1 MPPETIATYLNEA
14 LSALQRA
21 TVAFA
26 DVEADSGQTLQL
38 ALHHLI
44 EVTGADAG
52 AIAVPGEH
60 EGPAVLLAEQA
71 MLGAGAVSKSI
82 LEATLAEVSAQA
94 AITEPPASTSAHASG
109 ITSILCTPVRRRG
122 KTLAAVYLDRRDR
135 PAFDEVALRLAT
147 AFAAVLGLAFDLT
160 RQREWAEQATAEAR
174 AVAVHTS
181 DFWRF
186 GSVVTR
192 NPLFAACLQRAE
204 RSAHSEATVLL
215 LGETG
220 VGKEHLARC
229 IHTESARRS
238 GPFIVFNCAAIPDTL
253 LESELFGHERGAF
266 TGAVQTR
273 RGKFELAE
281 HGTLFFDEIGELPLH
296 LQPKLLRVLEDRQV
310 TRVGGTQERHADV
323 RIMVATHRDLASEVR
338 TGQFREDL
346 YYRLNVVALTLPPLR
361 KRIEDIPSLARGFL
375 QLESQRSGRELSLSE
390 EALRALSLYRWPG
403 NVRELRNVI
412 ERLCALSDGPEIGV
426 EDIELSVD
434 PHGEAESWPAR
445 PVARDEISGRLD
457 EAERAIRDLRVDL
470 AGGAGFEDP
479 SAPAAVPAAGAPE
492 ALRPGNGPADP
503 DPSKTFREQMDDA
516 ARQVISR
523 TLRQWGSISAAAR
536 ALGMSR
542 QQVYL
547 KCKKLGLED
556 F

>member
-1 MPPETIATYLNEA
+1 MASTSLSTDLNQA

-52 AIAVPGEH
+52 AIAIPGEH
-60 EGPAVLLAEQA
+60 EGQAVLLAEHA
-71 MLGAGAVSKSI
+71 LMNAGPVSRSI
-82 LEATLAEVSAQA
+82 LEATLAEASAQA
-94 AITEPPASTSAHASG
+94 AITEPPASTSASASG

-122 KTLAAVYLDRRDR
+122 KTLAAVYLDRRDK
-135 PAFDEVALRLAT
+135 PAFDEVALKLAT

-160 RQREWAEQATAEAR
+160 RQREWAEQTAEEAR

-186 GSVVTR
+186 GAIVTH

-204 RSAHSEATVLL
+204 RAARSEATVLL

-220 VGKEHLARC
+220 VGKEYLARC
-229 IHTESARRS
+229 IHAESSRRE
-238 GPFIVFNCAAIPDTL
+238 GPFIVFNCSAIPENL

-281 HGTLFFDEIGELPLH
+281 GGTLLLDEIGELPLH
-296 LQPKLLRVLEDRQV
+296 LQPKLLRVIEDRRV
-310 TRVGGTQERHADV
+310 TRVGGTQERLANV
-323 RIMVATHRDLASEVR
+323 RIMAATHRNLTEAIQGGD
-338 TGQFREDL
+338 FREDL
-346 YYRLNVVALTLPPLR
+346 FYRLNVVALTLPPLR
-361 KRIEDIPSLARGFL
+361 KRIEDIPALARGFL
-375 QLESQRSGRELSLSE
+375 KTESQKADRELSLTE
-390 EALRALSLYRWPG
+390 EALRALALYSWPG
-403 NVRELRNVI
+403 NVRELRNVV
-412 ERLCALSDGPEIGV
+412 ERLCALSDGPEIGLNDV
-426 EDIELSVD
+426 ELSFELHGESNEGTS
-434 PHGEAESWPAR
+434 PAEAREGLSERLGEAE
-445 PVARDEISGRLD
+445 E
-457 EAERAIRDLRVDL
+457 AIRQLRSTLAQRADSESLASDFPEMAPPALDSVD
-470 AGGAGFEDP
+470 E
-479 SAPAAVPAAGAPE
+479 SQK
-492 ALRPGNGPADP
+492 
-503 DPSKTFREQMDDA
+503 KTFREQMDDA
-516 ARQVISR
+516 ARQVLSR
-523 TLRQWGSISAAAR
+523 TIRQWGSISAAAR
-536 ALGMSR
+536 ALGISR

-547 KCKKLGLED
+547 KCKSLGLKD

>member
-1 MPPETIATYLNEA
+1 MPSGSISTDLNQA

-52 AIAVPGEH
+52 AIAVPGEN
-60 EGPAVLLAEQA
+60 GNPAVLLAEQS
-71 MLGAGAVSKSI
+71 LLNAGPVSRSI
-82 LEATLAEVSAQA
+82 LDATLAEASPQA
-94 AITEPPASTSAHASG
+94 AITEPPASTIARDAG

-160 RQREWAEQATAEAR
+160 RQREWAEQTAEEAR

-186 GSVVTR
+186 GAIVTR

-204 RSAHSEATVLL
+204 RAAHSEATVLL

-229 IHTESARRS
+229 IHTESSRRK
-238 GPFIVFNCAAIPDTL
+238 GPFIVFNCAAIPETL

-281 HGTLFFDEIGELPLH
+281 RGTLFFDEIGELPLH
-296 LQPKLLRVLEDRQV
+296 LQPKLLRVLEDKRV
-310 TRVGGTQERHADV
+310 TRLGGTQERLADV
-323 RIMVATHRDLASEVR
+323 RIMVATHRDLGSEVR
-338 TGQFREDL
+338 KGRFREDL
-346 YYRLNVVALTLPPLR
+346 FYRLNVVVLTLPPLR

-375 QLESQRSGRELSLSE
+375 QIESGRVDRELSLSE
-390 EALRALSLYRWPG
+390 GALRGLTQHAWPG
-403 NVRELRNVI
+403 NVRELRNVV
-412 ERLCALSDGPEIGV
+412 ERLCAMCEGPEIGV
-426 EDIELSVD
+426 EDIELGVD
-434 PHGEAESWPAR
+434 PHGEAAR
-445 PVARDEISGRLD
+445 EMSGTDTQDALSERLD
-457 EAERAIRDLRVDL
+457 EAEQAIRELRGTPRAASSV
-470 AGGAGFEDP
+470 AHSVSFETP
-479 SAPAAVPAAGAPE
+479 MPE
-492 ALRPGNGPADP
+492 GDSDSEETPGQ
-503 DPSKTFREQMDDA
+503 KTFREHMDDA
-516 ARQVISR
+516 ARQLLATTI
-523 TLRQWGSISAAAR
+523 RQWGSVSAAAR

-547 KCKKLGLED
+547 KCKSLGITD